1 MTMKRLYLLLFEEEK
16 ILSIAL
22 GQYRIVPIFESEEDA
37 FGYSSNVEES
47 SRIISL
53 ELKDLINY
61 ARATSYSFKLVATG
75 TQLSVPLEWLELVEW
90 SSQKYQTQNLQEVYI
105 LLFESGKETEG
116 VHSLKINRYDIVLL
130 FEAQDDATR
139 YCLLLEA
146 QDFPTP
152 TVEAILVEDA
162 IDACDVAGYAWQ
174 IVKTEGLTL
183 PPDKN
188 LQQTDW
194 QQDEPDEQEDQ
205 NDDDQED
212 LESIRRKLEG
222 LL

>member
-1 MTMKRLYLLLFEEEK
+1 
-16 ILSIAL
+16 
-22 GQYRIVPIFESEEDA
+22 
-37 FGYSSNVEES
+37 
-47 SRIISL
+47 
-53 ELKDLINY
+53 
-61 ARATSYSFKLVATG
+61 
-75 TQLSVPLEWLELVEW
+75 
-90 SSQKYQTQNLQEVYI
+90 

-194 QQDEPDEQEDQ
+194 RQDEPDEQEDQ